1 MVEVDPFVVAGVC
14 VALGVATVARARKPY
29 ERYSTITDLTADV
42 DGDEGAGG
50 STTVRGPVA
59 VTDPATPERT
69 PPEPVDETSAA
80 PALWAWRIRRKF
92 KASGSTAGSFNW
104 KTVEG
109 GLSVGVF
116 AVERDRERVR
126 VIADSLELDPDETD
140 DPFDSQR
147 LFLDGPETDVPLG
160 ELDPV
165 NKLLER
171 LGLADE
177 GGIVGGMEVTLSV
190 GRNTSTPD
198 RYQSSVIREG
208 DELLVR
214 GELTETAD
222 GPVLQ
227 GTEATPLTIAAGD
240 LEEKGERLRSTA
252 FKHVA
257 FGLALVG
264 VGAVFGGVHLL

>member
-1 MVEVDPFVVAGVC
+1 MVEIDPFVVAAAC
-14 VALGVATVARARKPY
+14 VALGVATAARARRPY
-29 ERYSTITDLTADV
+29 ERYSTITEITADV
-42 DGDEGAGG
+42 ESDGG
-50 STTVRGPVA
+50 SSGGTTIRGPVH
-59 VTDPATPERT
+59 VTDPATPERA
-69 PPEPVDETSAA
+69 PPESADETGAA
-80 PALWAWRIRRKF
+80 PALWAWRVRRKF
-92 KASGSTAGSFNW
+92 KAGGSKAGSFDW

-109 GLSVGVF
+109 GLSVGEF

-126 VIADSLELDPDETD
+126 VAADPHALDPDETD
-140 DPFDSQR
+140 DPFDSPR

-177 GGIVGGMEVTLSV
+177 GGIVGDAEVTLSV

-198 RYQSSVIREG
+198 RYQASVIREG

-214 GELTETAD
+214 GELAETAD
-222 GPVLQ
+222 GPVLR
-227 GTEATPLTIAAGD
+227 GTEETPLTIAAGD
-240 LEEKGERLRSTA
+240 LEEKGERLRSAA

-264 VGAVFGGVHLL
+264 VGAVLGGVHLF